1 MPPLCH
7 AFTQHKIILLHLHS
21 KFRYRHIFRQHVIT
35 LSLSSN
41 NRPLK
46 SHAYI
51 QHANTLSRLH
61 TTWQYKVTLSCNM
74 PLYKMSHLP
83 TSSRHTVSFSH
94 NRTSHVTRHIFQQ
107 YAITLSPLHTT
118 CHCTVTLSS
127 HCTVTFNRHI
137 FLLSRLH
144 TTCHHTVTPSYNMSS
159 HTECT

>member
-51 QHANTLSRLH
+51 QHVIALSRLPTTYASTKSHFHATCHYIQCHICPHPAVTLFHFH
-61 TTWQYKVTLSCNM
+61 TTG
-74 PLYKMSHLP
+74 H
-83 TSSRHTVSFSH
+83 H
-94 NRTSHVTRHIFQQ
+94 TSHVTSSNSMPLHFHAFIQHVIALSHFQVIALSHLTHCYTFIQ
-107 YAITLSPLHTT
+107 HGITLSHLHTT
-118 CHCTVTLSS
+118 CHDTVTA
-127 HCTVTFNRHI
+127 
-137 FLLSRLH
+137 
-144 TTCHHTVTPSYNMSS
+144 
-159 HTECT
+159 

>member
-107 YAITLSPLHTT
+107 YAITLS
-118 CHCTVTLSS
+118 
-127 HCTVTFNRHI
+127 
-137 FLLSRLH
+137 RLH
-144 TTCHHTVTPSYNMSS
+144 TAGGGMLA
-159 HTECT
+159 